1 MKSKDE
7 MSSEDMTGNDAES
20 LNSKEEEY
28 VPTYEMVQQV
38 IHRISDNQW
47 RLIKSML
54 WRVGIDYKVA
64 GVTWKA
70 FIIIYYKKRKN
81 FESDY
86 TIQCWLNL
94 MFLYVQEVMTL
105 FIK

>member
-38 IHRISDNQW
+38 INYWVLPTEQI
-47 RLIKSML
+47 
-54 WRVGIDYKVA
+54 
-64 GVTWKA
+64 
-70 FIIIYYKKRKN
+70 
-81 FESDY
+81 
-86 TIQCWLNL
+86 
-94 MFLYVQEVMTL
+94 
-105 FIK
+105 

>member
-38 IHRISDNQW
+38 TY
-47 RLIKSML
+47 
-54 WRVGIDYKVA
+54 RV
-64 GVTWKA
+64 VTGYPV
-70 FIIIYYKKRKN
+70 IG
-81 FESDY
+81 
-86 TIQCWLNL
+86 
-94 MFLYVQEVMTL
+94 
-105 FIK
+105 